1 MSLLVIVTIH
11 MNDNKIMPDSYRHK
25 FTIIHA
31 LVRICD
37 GYQLSPRKTN
47 RLSQEYI
54 S

>member
-11 MNDNKIMPDSYRHK
+11 MNDNNIMPDSYRHK

-37 GYQLSPRKTN
+37 GYPRKTN